1 MGIDND
7 AKFVYGWTLDDDII
21 EIFDKM
27 IKYEKLVIGEI
38 DEGDEIYDR
47 YDLLSN
53 HMSDKYKL
61 YLDYANP
68 YYDCGIEES
77 VFYFS
82 LTEDTNIKK
91 LKELFNSDIPDDICK
106 LLQCINL
113 KEKDIDIHC
122 LPHVW

>member
-77 VFYFS
+77 VFYIS
-82 LTEDTNIKK
+82 LIEYTDIKK